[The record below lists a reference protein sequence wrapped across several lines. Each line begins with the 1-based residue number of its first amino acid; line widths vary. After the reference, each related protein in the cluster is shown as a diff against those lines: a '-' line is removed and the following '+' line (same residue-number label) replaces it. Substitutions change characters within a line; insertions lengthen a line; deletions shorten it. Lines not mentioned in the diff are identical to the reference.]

1 MNKEGLSYIHENAVI
16 GKNTTIDPF
25 STIMGDVVIG
35 DNTWIGSNVTIYDGA
50 RIGSNC
56 KIFPGAVIS
65 AIPQDLK
72 FKGES
77 TLTEIGDNSVIRE
90 FVTINKGTSYS
101 NKTKVGNNTLIM
113 AYSHLAH
120 DCIVGNNCVIANSV
134 NLAGHVEIG
143 DWAIIGGGVNIQQF
157 TKIGAHCFISGNTAL
172 NKDVPPFVRG
182 ARFPLT
188 YHGVN
193 TIGLKRRGFSVAQ
206 VNQIMEIY
214 RILYVR
220 GYNISKAI
228 EIIKN
233 EIAPSAERE
242 IILQFV
248 SSSKIGI
255 MRGFKSVFDKNQ

>member
-1 MNKEGLSYIHENAVI
+1 MIPEGLSYIHQNSVI
-16 GKNTTIDPF
+16 GNNTVIGPF
-25 STIMGDVVIG
+25 TSIMEDVIIG
-35 DNTWIGSNVTIYDGA
+35 DNTWIGSNVTIYSGA
-50 RIGSNC
+50 RIGNNC

-72 FKGES
+72 FKGEN
-77 TLTEIGDNSVIRE
+77 TLTVIGDNTVIRE
-90 FVTINKGTSYS
+90 FVTINKGTTYS
-101 NKTKVGNNTLIM
+101 NKTMVGSNSMIM

-120 DCIVGNNCVIANSV
+120 DCVVGNHCVISNSV

-143 DWAIIGGGVNIQQF
+143 DHAIIGGAVNIQQF

-172 NKDVPPFVRG
+172 NKDVPPYVRG

-193 TIGLKRRGFSVAQ
+193 SIGLKRRGYSLEQ

-220 GYNISKAI
+220 GYNVTNAVQKIQ
-228 EIIKN
+228 N
-233 EIAPSAERE
+233 EIAPSAERD
-242 IILQFV
+242 IILNFIQT
-248 SSSKIGI
+248 SKVGI
-255 MRGFKSVFDKNQ
+255 MRGFKSVFDKQ

>member
-1 MNKEGLSYIHENAVI
+1 MKKEGLSYIHENAKI

-25 STIMGDVVIG
+25 CTIMGDVVIG

-50 RIGSNC
+50 RIGNDC

-77 TLTEIGDNSVIRE
+77 TITEIGDHTVIRE
-90 FVTINKGTSYS
+90 FVTINKGTTFSHI
-101 NKTKVGNNTLIM
+101 TKVGSNTMIM

-120 DCIVGNNCVIANSV
+120 DCVVGNNCVIANSV

-157 TKIGAHCFISGNTAL
+157 TKIGAHCFISGHTSL

-193 TIGLKRRGFSVAQ
+193 TIGLKRRGFSKEQ

-220 GYNISKAI
+220 GLNTTKAI
-228 EIIKN
+228 EKIKS
-233 EIAPSAERE
+233 EIPSSAERE
-242 IILQFV
+242 LILQFI
-248 SSSKIGI
+248 SESKVGI
-255 MRGFKSVFDKNQ
+255 MRGFKSIFDKNQ